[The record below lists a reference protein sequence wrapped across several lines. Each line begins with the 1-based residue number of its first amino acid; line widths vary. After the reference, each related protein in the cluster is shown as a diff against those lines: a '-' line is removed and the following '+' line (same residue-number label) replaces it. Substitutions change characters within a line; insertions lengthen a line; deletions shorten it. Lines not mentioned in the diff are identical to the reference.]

1 MMWLFLQVFTGKE
14 ADQTGTKN
22 ENKKDRSKAITAESA
37 AEKAAAGEHVQFHC
51 QTIEL
56 DSFELCVDGGEGEV
70 CFVLKMSHN

>member
-37 AEKAAAGEHVQFHC
+37 AKKAAAGDMCNFIARQ
-51 QTIEL
+51 
-56 DSFELCVDGGEGEV
+56 
-70 CFVLKMSHN
+70 